1 MLSKHVAVKQQHSRT
16 SKPSTYLEGSVLIY
30 HTTCNALAF
39 IDFPTGRHFILFKP
53 SSCSQSLSSTWH
65 MKGNKLL
72 FMDSI
77 NEVNNYLIN

>member
-1 MLSKHVAVKQQHSRT
+1 MLSKQAAVKQHSRT

-30 HTTCNALAF
+30 HRTCNALAF

-53 SSCSQSLSSTWH
+53 SLHSQSLSSTWH